1 MLKSFYLFIT
11 RTFSIPGLFH
21 LSENR
26 YLDLA
31 GRNKRALRSLFLSEK
46 LVENSRIQLGEIWP
60 QMLSDWLLIFKIFYL
75 GYLRKLVKNSR
86 IQLGGKNMAQA
97 LSDCI

>member
-1 MLKSFYLFIT
+1 MA
-11 RTFSIPGLFH
+11 P
-21 LSENR
+21 E
-26 YLDLA
+26 
-31 GRNKRALRSLFLSEK
+31 
-46 LVENSRIQLGEIWP
+46 
-60 QMLSDWLLIFKIFYL
+60 LSDWLLIFKIFYL